1 MTSLEKSSALS
12 KILSD
17 IEQLKSSINEIREKN
32 ETLMELAKDEL
43 ERQEKELNQLN
54 LELDNEAQLLRYYRE
69 RKFLSE
75 QTKNLNVET
84 TDVVCSILPQ
94 EPVKAFTKS
103 SKKEDPTKLK
113 EYVKKD
119 VNALT
124 PRQFFLKMLEAGERR
139 GLIRG
144 KHSFS
149 GD

>member
-1 MTSLEKSSALS
+1 MASIEKSQGLS

-17 IEQLKSSINEIREKN
+17 IEQLKSSINEMKEKN

-54 LELDNEAQLLRYYRE
+54 FELDNEAQLLRYYRE
-69 RKFLSE
+69 RKVLSE
-75 QTKNLNVET
+75 QTKNLTVENNV
-84 TDVVCSILPQ
+84 DCSILPQ
-94 EPVKAFTKS
+94 EPVKAFIKS

-113 EYVKKD
+113 EYAKKD
-119 VNALT
+119 GNTLT
-124 PRQFFLKMLEAGERR
+124 PRQFVLKMLEAGERR
-139 GLIRG
+139 GLLRG